1 MFERELGGGDGS
13 PLSVVFELWSKSLYP
28 NIREKLL
35 ARAQLPLDKLVT
47 TGSYVLPLVDEA
59 RMHTHAAGQL
69 FVAVSYRREEL
80 TYNLATNESKND
92 SSNFIVPFRAHNKHD
107 EHECVT
113 LSVGVLR
120 AYDLE
125 AAAGEILLKKQSSL
139 VCIENSN
146 LYVKFSL
153 GFLNR
158 PQVRE
163 RERDNV
169 IIRFYLVWLFLK
181 ETKQTRLVSSML
193 TGYSPEFFTYFDI
206 KCPLRSTYS
215 SNARRTISLA
225 EQLELG
231 RCTFEVWNKFVNE
244 TDKVRGFD

>member
-1 MFERELGGGDGS
+1 MFNRELGPS

-59 RMHTHAAGQL
+59 RLDPTNTHAGQL

-80 TYNLATNESKND
+80 TYNLSMNQND
-92 SSNFIVPFRAHNKHD
+92 VGGDNSNFIVPFRSLKHD
-107 EHECVT
+107 DSGESVT

-120 AYDLE
+120 AYGLE
-125 AAAGEILLKKQSSL
+125 AAAGEILPKRQSSL

-158 PQVRE
+158 PQVRKKE
-163 RERDNV
+163 KERRERVFN
-169 IIRFYLVWLFLK
+169 
-181 ETKQTRLVSSML
+181 
-193 TGYSPEFFTYFDI
+193 
-206 KCPLRSTYS
+206 
-215 SNARRTISLA
+215 N
-225 EQLELG
+225 
-231 RCTFEVWNKFVNE
+231 
-244 TDKVRGFD
+244 